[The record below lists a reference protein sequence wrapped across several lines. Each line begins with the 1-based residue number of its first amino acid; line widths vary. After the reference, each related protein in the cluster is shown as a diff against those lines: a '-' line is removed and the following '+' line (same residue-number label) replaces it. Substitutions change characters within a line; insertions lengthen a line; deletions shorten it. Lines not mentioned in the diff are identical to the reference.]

1 MIDNPAAFITF
12 AQTWFDSE
20 KHIKGFAVWL
30 YTTHGY
36 AKDGSSIAE
45 DEKAFLNALQAPPVN
60 GAGLKLFRGNAAM
73 NNFTPIKVS
82 STGQVVANPCN

>member
-36 AKDGSSIAE
+36 AKDGNSIAE
-45 DEKAFLNALQAPPVN
+45 DEKAFLSALQAPPLN
-60 GAGLKLFRGNAAM
+60 GAWLKLFRGNAGI
-73 NNFTPIKVS
+73 NSFTPIKVS
-82 STGQVVANPCN
+82 STGQVVTNPCN